1 MQNKK
6 NEDTKIVRKH
16 DDAENSNLHN
26 HKDLDEQLKEANL
39 HLEEML
45 DLDISFE
52 EIAQMLQNDDSFSEE
67 IALILA
73 DLNEESMDLTKI
85 RTKLMHFLRKYLHNI
100 ASGQIAGQK
109 DKYQEIVE
117 LNQQQVEEDLLI
129 VTNHLAHKYKAIA
142 EIETDGDYKN
152 ITEQSKKDLTRI
164 VKNFAI
170 YEIYKCMNPRRI
182 AGETEQSNF
191 LHNVVIR
198 GIDVAKKYTPKAK
211 IATYSPKLIEKAKAK
226 HNSLT
231 RG

>member
-1 MQNKK
+1 MQNK
-6 NEDTKIVRKH
+6 NHDDTKTSPSHKDSEGGNII
-16 DDAENSNLHN
+16 D
-26 HKDLDEQLKEANL
+26 HKDLDEQLKKANL

-85 RTKLMHFLRKYLHNI
+85 TTKLMHFLRKYLHNI
-100 ASGQIAGQK
+100 ASGEIAGQK

-129 VTNHLAHKYKAIA
+129 VTNHLSHKYKAIA

-211 IATYSPKLIEKAKAK
+211 IATYSPEIIEKAKAK
-226 HNSLT
+226 NKFFT
-231 RG
+231 K